1 MKITGNEDLR
11 VKKTIV
17 SIRHAFEKLI
27 INTDYEKMDIKMLC
41 EEAMINPKTFLHYYE
56 SIDELLIE
64 IQSEMAED
72 FIKLV
77 SKYNLP
83 EEFDKLNR
91 DFFTALSLKGI
102 SYERILMS
110 GNFGYTR
117 FKAISQV
124 LDAVFKDNSRYNEL
138 DTFKK
143 EVLINFM
150 NTTSLDIYRKWV
162 DEGKKIP
169 LKDIIEMSNSLMQ
182 LGMKGFIG

>member
-11 VKKTIV
+11 VQRTMS
-17 SIRHAFEKLI
+17 SIREAFEKLI
-27 INTDYEKMDIKMLC
+27 VDTDFERMDVKVLC
-41 EEAMINPKTFLHYYE
+41 QEAMINPKTFYRYYNGL
-56 SIDELLIE
+56 DDLLIE
-64 IQSEMAED
+64 IQQEMAEE

-77 SKYNLP
+77 SKHKLP

-91 DFFTALSLKGI
+91 DFFTALSLMGI
-102 SYERILMS
+102 TYERILMS

-117 FKAISQV
+117 FKAISKV
-124 LDAVFKDNSRYNEL
+124 LDAVFKDNNQYNAL

-169 LKDIIEMSNSLMQ
+169 LKEIIDMSNALMQ
-182 LGMKGFIG
+182 SGMKGFIE

>member
-1 MKITGNEDLR
+1 MA
-11 VKKTIV
+11 V
-17 SIRHAFEKLI
+17 SLVFRILGLFWKGVRKVELPVSLVCGLAAVAVMIFGSTKGREKLVVKEQ
-27 INTDYEKMDIKMLC
+27 TLSFK
-41 EEAMINPKTFLHYYE
+41 
-56 SIDELLIE
+56 
-64 IQSEMAED
+64 
-72 FIKLV
+72 
-77 SKYNLP
+77 NLP

-91 DFFTALSLKGI
+91 AFFTALSLKGI
-102 SYERILMS
+102 SYERLLMS

-124 LDAVFKDNSRYNEL
+124 LDAVFKDNAKNNEL

-169 LKDIIEMSNSLMQ
+169 LKDIIEMGNQQKSVYLTYDQ
-182 LGMKGFIG
+182 LKKIKK